1 MSITIGVA
9 LIIYGLIGM
18 FFSGRNIYWAI
29 SDMLRRKYCGLSF
42 AQKMIKFLFGWGD
55 VNAKEIVQSSSEAW
69 KASKWN
75 LFTSWCTSNKSVK

>member
-42 AQKMIKFLFGWGD
+42 AQKMIKFLFG
-55 VNAKEIVQSSSEAW
+55 
-69 KASKWN
+69 
-75 LFTSWCTSNKSVK
+75 